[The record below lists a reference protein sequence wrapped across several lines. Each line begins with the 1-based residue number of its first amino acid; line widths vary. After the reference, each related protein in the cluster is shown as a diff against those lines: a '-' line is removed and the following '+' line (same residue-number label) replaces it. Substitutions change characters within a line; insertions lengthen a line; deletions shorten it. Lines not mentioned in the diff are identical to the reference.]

1 MQYPKRSAA
10 VRAAAVLG
18 IFCALAGL
26 GAAARH
32 RTHSTGA
39 AAGEFDYYL
48 LSLSWSPAYCLE
60 SPGAEEC
67 SGPRRYGF
75 IVHGLWPQGD
85 RDSPQFCD
93 VHRAVP
99 ETVVEALTDIMPAR
113 GLVYHEWSAH
123 GTCSGLDPAEY
134 FELLRR
140 ARSRVAVP
148 DELIKPLAAVS
159 RSTDALRAAF
169 LRVNPRYPP
178 GSVLITCSRQD
189 TPRLR
194 EVRLCLNRDLSPRA
208 CGASALRGACR
219 ADQLIVPPVR

>member
-1 MQYPKRSAA
+1 MA
-10 VRAAAVLG
+10 LG
-18 IFCALAGL
+18 IVCALAGL

-32 RTHSTGA
+32 RNHATSA

-60 SPGAEEC
+60 SPGAAEC
-67 SGPRRYGF
+67 HGPRRYGF

-85 RDSPQFCD
+85 RVSPEHCD

-99 ETVVEALTDIMPAR
+99 ETVVDSLADIMPAR

-123 GTCSGLDPAEY
+123 GTCSGLEPAEY
-134 FELLRR
+134 FELLRS

-148 DELIKPLAAVS
+148 DELIKPLAAIS
-159 RSTDALRAAF
+159 RSADALRAAF
-169 LRVNPRYPP
+169 LRVNPRFPP
-178 GSVLITCSRQD
+178 DSVLITCSRED

-194 EVRLCLNRDLSPRA
+194 EVRLCLDRALSPRA
-208 CGASALRGACR
+208 CGASALRAACH
-219 ADQLIVPPVR
+219 ANLLIVPPVR